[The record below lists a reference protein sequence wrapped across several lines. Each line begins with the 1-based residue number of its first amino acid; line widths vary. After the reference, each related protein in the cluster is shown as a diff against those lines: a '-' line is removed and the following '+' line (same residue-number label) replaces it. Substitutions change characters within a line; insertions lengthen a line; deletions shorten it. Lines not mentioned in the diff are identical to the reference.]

1 MAKRADPRRLRAAQT
16 YTVPELAR
24 ALSVSVGTVRS
35 WLKQGLPAM
44 TGQRPTLILGEAAKE
59 FLAYR
64 TAKTKRPLAPDEL
77 FCLSCKAPR
86 KPYAGLVQLDHAP
99 GKPTRITGFCEACE
113 TVCSRVIGAA
123 QIPHWSEY
131 FDSYADFIATAND
144 PNLGDDTD

>member
-16 YTVPELAR
+16 YTVPELAS

-59 FLAYR
+59 FLADR

-86 KPYAGLVQLDHAP
+86 KPYAGLVQLDRAP
-99 GKPTRITGFCEACE
+99 GKPARVTGFCEACE

-123 QIPHWSEY
+123 QISHFSEY
-131 FDSYADFIATAND
+131 FDLETNRAAR
-144 PNLGDDTD
+144 L